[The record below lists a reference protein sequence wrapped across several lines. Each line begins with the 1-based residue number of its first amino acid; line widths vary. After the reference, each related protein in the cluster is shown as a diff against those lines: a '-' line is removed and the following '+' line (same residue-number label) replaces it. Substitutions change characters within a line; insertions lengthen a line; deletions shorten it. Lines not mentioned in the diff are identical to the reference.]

1 MINHIYKYLKLQFKY
16 LFVINSMYN
25 TKVICTYTTSDLFL
39 EEENKLLTEDEKGF
53 MRDVIYRQ
61 EFLNILGMDE
71 YNEKEIDKSIHELYE
86 KIKEHEFL
94 KECMLKLAANWL
106 STDIEFGLIILF
118 SYDFM
123 NVTHIC
129 ISEFLE
135 TGKISNQN
143 ISKLKNIV
151 F

>member
-1 MINHIYKYLKLQFKY
+1 
-16 LFVINSMYN
+16 MYN
-25 TKVICTYTTSDLFL
+25 TKVICTYNMSDIFL
-39 EEENKLLTEDEKGF
+39 EEENKLLTEDEIGF

-71 YNEKEIDKSIHELYE
+71 YNETEIDKSIHELYE
-86 KIKEHEFL
+86 KIKEQEFL

-106 STDIEFGLIILF
+106 STDIEFGLMILF

-129 ISEFLE
+129 ICEFLE

-143 ISKLKNIV
+143 IFKLKNLV